1 MFLFILIIPVILII
15 AIVLASRE
23 ENNNMNKQNAKYAF
37 YYLLSFVALVFM
49 ALSVGMVFFEIINK
63 LVYDAIDNSGFSS
76 GVLQF
81 AISALIIATPIYYL
95 ISNLIA
101 KGLQKQEL
109 EKDSGIRRWLT
120 YFIILVSSLIIL
132 GVLIAAIT
140 NFLNGE
146 LTTRFILKSL
156 TVIIIA
162 AATFSF
168 YFYDIKRE
176 DLIKRDKVVRV
187 FFFSSLVLV
196 LAAFVLAWF
205 FVDSPKLMRDRRL
218 DQIVMNNISG
228 LENAVNSY
236 YEKNKSLPDS
246 LAALKNNSDFYLSEN
261 VLKDPETG
269 AAIVYNKKGAIEFEF
284 CATFRTSNKETNGQ
298 NGPIYSAPASQVHSA
313 GYQCLK
319 GNLYVLN
326 NNLLKGLEIKQPPQT
341 VPAPAPASQAKPSFP
356 TPPNAGNDVYI
367 N

>member
-1 MFLFILIIPVILII
+1 MNYFPLSLMMSFILIIPVILII

-63 LVYDAIDNSGFSS
+63 SVFDAIDNSGFSS

-101 KGLQKQEL
+101 KGLRKQEL
-109 EKDSGIRRWLT
+109 DKDSGIRRWLT

-156 TVIIIA
+156 VAVIIA

-176 DLIKRDKVVRV
+176 DLVKKDKVVKI
-187 FFFSSLVLV
+187 FFFASLALVLV
-196 LAAFVLAWF
+196 AFILAWF
-205 FVDSPKLMRDRRL
+205 FVDSPKVMRDRRL
-218 DQIVMNNISG
+218 DQIVLNNISNI
-228 LENAVNSY
+228 ENAVNSY
-236 YEKNKSLPDS
+236 YDKNKKLPDS
-246 LAALKNNSDFYLSEN
+246 LEVLKNNSDFYLNEKT
-261 VLKDPETG
+261 LQDPENGT
-269 AAIVYNKKGAIEFEF
+269 AINYNKKSATEFEF
-284 CATFRTSNKETNGQ
+284 CATFRTNSKELNDQ
-298 NGPIYSAPASQVHSA
+298 NGNYYNIPSSQVHLA

-326 NNLLKGLEIKQPPQT
+326 NNSVKGIDINRPAE
-341 VPAPAPASQAKPSFP
+341 PAPAIPVTK
-356 TPPNAGNDVYI
+356 
-367 N
+367 